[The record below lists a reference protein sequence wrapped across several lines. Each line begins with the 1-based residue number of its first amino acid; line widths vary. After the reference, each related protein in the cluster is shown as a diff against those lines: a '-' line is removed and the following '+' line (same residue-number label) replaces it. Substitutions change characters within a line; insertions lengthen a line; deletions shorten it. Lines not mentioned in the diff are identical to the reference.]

1 MGEAIRAYM
10 QILEATRSIIMTF
23 LFLFI
28 APIVGLVAAYTHD
41 SRYDEL
47 LDDW

>member
-1 MGEAIRAYM
+1 MQIVEAIRSITLALFFLVVVP
-10 QILEATRSIIMTF
+10 IL
-23 LFLFI
+23 
-28 APIVGLVAAYTHD
+28 GLVAAYTHD

>member
-1 MGEAIRAYM
+1 M
-10 QILEATRSIIMTF
+10 QIVDTVRSIVLAV
-23 LFLFI
+23 LFVII
-28 APIVGLVAAYTHD
+28 APILGLVAAYTHD